1 MVDGVIE
8 KEIVEK
14 DIIKEFFELVQ
25 KLHQKTENFRNN
37 HIRIIQQIDQ
47 EKYDPVKVQL
57 EQQLSSIEKIRDTI
71 NGVMTIIGILLKV
84 EKYEMDRLRKK
95 GEDVSSYKESFYE
108 LINMQRDFMK
118 LVDDLNRLKRN
129 YEIQLK
135 TIQKTKLFSI
145 DIIKRLISDENPL
158 IDENQRIIENIE
170 KQMPLLSEH
179 ISN

>member
-71 NGVMTIIGILLKV
+71 NGVMTLL
-84 EKYEMDRLRKK
+84 EFFSRLR
-95 GEDVSSYKESFYE
+95 
-108 LINMQRDFMK
+108 NMK
-118 LVDDLNRLKRN
+118 W
-129 YEIQLK
+129 
-135 TIQKTKLFSI
+135 TG
-145 DIIKRLISDENPL
+145 
-158 IDENQRIIENIE
+158 
-170 KQMPLLSEH
+170 
-179 ISN
+179 